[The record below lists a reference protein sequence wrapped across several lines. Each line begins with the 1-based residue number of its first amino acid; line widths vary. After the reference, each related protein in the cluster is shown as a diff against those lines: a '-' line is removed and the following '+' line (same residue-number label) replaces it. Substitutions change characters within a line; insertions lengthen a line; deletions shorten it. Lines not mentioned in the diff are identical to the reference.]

1 MGILSPNF
9 SKNHKLI
16 NFNVPKYLIKN
27 FDTLVKFK
35 RVSRTSMLIQL
46 METYIRTEQQRLKE
60 DNSLNHLISDIT
72 IRNRKEMKEDMRKM
86 RNEWE
91 PPMIPKTND
100 RSWDDYLKDTHQKE
114 DWTDISGIGFLDRLG
129 R

>member
-9 SKNHKLI
+9 SNNHKLI

-46 METYIRTEQQRLKE
+46 METFIRTEQQRLKE
-60 DNSLNHLISDIT
+60 DDSLNHLISDIT
-72 IRNRKEMKEDMRKM
+72 KRNRKEMKEDMRKM

-100 RSWDDYLKDTHQKE
+100 RSWDDYLRDTHQKE
-114 DWTDISGIGFLDRLG
+114 DW
-129 R
+129 

>member
-1 MGILSPNF
+1 MKRKNPMGILSPNF
-9 SKNHKLI
+9 SNNHKLI

-72 IRNRKEMKEDMRKM
+72 KRNRKEMKEDMRKM

-91 PPMIPKTND
+91 PPMIPNSSD
-100 RSWDDYLKDTHQKE
+100 QRSWDDFENEIKE
-114 DWTDISGIGFLDRLG
+114 INSGRGIWK
-129 R
+129 

>member
-9 SKNHKLI
+9 SNNHKLI

-60 DNSLNHLISDIT
+60 DNSLNHLIFVSLAI
-72 IRNRKEMKEDMRKM
+72 
-86 RNEWE
+86 
-91 PPMIPKTND
+91 
-100 RSWDDYLKDTHQKE
+100 
-114 DWTDISGIGFLDRLG
+114 
-129 R
+129 